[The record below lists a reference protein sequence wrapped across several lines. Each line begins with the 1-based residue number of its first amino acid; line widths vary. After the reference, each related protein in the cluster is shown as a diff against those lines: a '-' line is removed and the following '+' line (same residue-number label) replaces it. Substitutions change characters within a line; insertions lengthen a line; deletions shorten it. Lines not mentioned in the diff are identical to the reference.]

1 MNELIEWMHLGD
13 HGTEPHHRRGEC
25 GMGRHDRLA
34 PVSPPLANPQDAPS
48 NSSPGHA
55 ATSCRVRGVLT
66 KRSRRL
72 ARQL

>member
-34 PVSPPLANPQDAPS
+34 PVSPPLANPQDAPVT
-48 NSSPGHA
+48 P
-55 ATSCRVRGVLT
+55 RRGMQPLPVV
-66 KRSRRL
+66 SEEF
-72 ARQL
+72 